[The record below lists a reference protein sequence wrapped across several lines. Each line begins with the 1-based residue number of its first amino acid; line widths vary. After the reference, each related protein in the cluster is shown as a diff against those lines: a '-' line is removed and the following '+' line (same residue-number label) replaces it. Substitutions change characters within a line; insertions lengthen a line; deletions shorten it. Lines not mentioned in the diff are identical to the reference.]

1 MTVKFVSAKSKVVS
15 TKDLSVP
22 RIELLSS
29 ILLSKFI
36 SAVVKPMSVEVV
48 FSKIVFWID
57 LLVALWWIKR
67 VDKNW

>member
-36 SAVVKPMSVEVV
+36 SAIVKPMLVEVV
-48 FSKIVFWID
+48 FSKSVFWID

>member
-22 RIELLSS
+22 RIELLPS

-48 FSKIVFWID
+48 FSKTVFWID